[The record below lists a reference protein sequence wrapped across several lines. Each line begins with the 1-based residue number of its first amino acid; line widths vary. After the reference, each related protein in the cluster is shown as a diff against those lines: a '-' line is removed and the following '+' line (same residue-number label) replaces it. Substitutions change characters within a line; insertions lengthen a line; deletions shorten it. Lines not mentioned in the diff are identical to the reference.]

1 MGFKGNAYGGDYD
14 DNYEDGRHQ
23 FDKDDEDS
31 GDEDIDVDILAD
43 VRQAEEFATNQSWS
57 SS

>member
-1 MGFKGNAYGGDYD
+1 VGFKGNAYGGDYD

-43 VRQAEEFATNQSWS
+43 VRQAEEFATNQS
-57 SS
+57 